1 MTDTD
6 NALAVATASK
16 GVYVTQEQYRQACAV
31 DLGSWLLTHRP
42 DAVKLQ
48 YGCVVLLA
56 DRHISTKRGFHGF
69 TNFKPTADNAH
80 GKGNNVDYLMWYLGY
95 TYQGA
100 VLALL
105 GLSEDEARAS
115 RQPSVSST
123 EEGSGCPVPVRS
135 LAPHAVVLPDPAA
148 DNKRVYAYLTQ
159 SRGIPGEVVNTLIAR
174 GLLYQSAQGN
184 NAVFRTPQ
192 DDYCELRG
200 TSTYADARCRER
212 DDCPAFSKRDHGWC
226 AWMSSRDPEYPA
238 CQSYHKDS
246 FHGSKKASP
255 DRFWYWQPDSSGPS
269 TRIYVCE
276 AAIDAVSLYVI
287 HRKAGVEDAGSAVY
301 ISIGGA
307 ANQLPIDRLKEYYK
321 DKSRIYIATDNDNA
335 GDATRARNSELPT
348 IRPVSKDW
356 NQDLRDLRQGGA
368 RI

>member
-135 LAPHAVVLPDPAA
+135 LAPHAVVLPDDGKEEIQQTGRSGHEGHGCAESG
-148 DNKRVYAYLTQ
+148 RQESLFLEH
-159 SRGIPGEVVNTLIAR
+159 GIPA
-174 GLLYQSAQGN
+174 LYGRQ
-184 NAVFRTPQ
+184 R
-192 DDYCELRG
+192 LR
-200 TSTYADARCRER
+200 SPFHPVRHLHADEGA
-212 DDCPAFSKRDHGWC
+212 
-226 AWMSSRDPEYPA
+226 
-238 CQSYHKDS
+238 
-246 FHGSKKASP
+246 
-255 DRFWYWQPDSSGPS
+255 GP
-269 TRIYVCE
+269 V
-276 AAIDAVSLYVI
+276 
-287 HRKAGVEDAGSAVY
+287 
-301 ISIGGA
+301 
-307 ANQLPIDRLKEYYK
+307 
-321 DKSRIYIATDNDNA
+321 
-335 GDATRARNSELPT
+335 
-348 IRPVSKDW
+348 
-356 NQDLRDLRQGGA
+356 
-368 RI
+368 